1 MLLSDSVDPV
11 GCWFWF
17 FWKKKKEKNPNPNPN
32 NQTQKNP
39 NKLKE
44 FSVMKEKQIIKQFCK
59 EKLYIDHANLGWFI
73 VEYTAA
79 F

>member
-1 MLLSDSVDPV
+1 
-11 GCWFWF
+11 
-17 FWKKKKEKNPNPNPN
+17 
-32 NQTQKNP
+32 
-39 NKLKE
+39 
-44 FSVMKEKQIIKQFCK
+44 MKEKQIIKQFCK